1 MECGEPGTWV
11 QILALQS
18 VTLVC
23 SDTVDK
29 VVSLKSHGVLTLNR
43 SQRQESLWG
52 GGGLQ
57 SWLHAELCGL
67 CPSVLTVFLSLSSGL
82 GSF

>member
-1 MECGEPGTWV
+1 MYPRVWGAGGVGSNSGFAECCSGLLGYSR
-11 QILALQS
+11 QS
-18 VTLVC
+18 GLPEVPWSADLE
-23 SDTVDK
+23 
-29 VVSLKSHGVLTLNR
+29 
-43 SQRQESLWG
+43 QESLWG

-67 CPSVLTVFLSLSSGL
+67 CPSVLTMFLSLSSGL

>member
-1 MECGEPGTWV
+1 MAKKVSGEW
-11 QILALQS
+11 
-18 VTLVC
+18 
-23 SDTVDK
+23 
-29 VVSLKSHGVLTLNR
+29 
-43 SQRQESLWG
+43 